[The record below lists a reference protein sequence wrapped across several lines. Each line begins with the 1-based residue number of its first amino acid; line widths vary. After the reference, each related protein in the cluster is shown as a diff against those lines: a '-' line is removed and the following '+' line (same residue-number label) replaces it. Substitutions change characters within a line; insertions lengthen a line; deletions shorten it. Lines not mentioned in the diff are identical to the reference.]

1 MEESGVAARGK
12 AETPIPLCRY
22 AGAPR
27 TPRLLAIGTTPGGMV
42 ADRVAGHGIGTNQVL
57 AIDSSGRHRPGG
69 TRAHGQASLDHRTGL
84 SGTEAGTRVGPLR
97 RTWLARLSPSRHL
110 MSRGLW
116 IPGGRTESFFPLSP
130 SRQSWITNAQA
141 ATRLPATWLA
151 AFVPSGIIRAP
162 SPP

>member
-57 AIDSSGRHRPGG
+57 AIHSAGRHRPGG
-69 TRAHGQASLDHRTGL
+69 TRSHGQASLDHRTGL
-84 SGTEAGTRVGPLR
+84 PGIEAGTRVGPLR
-97 RTWLARLSPSRHL
+97 RTWLARVSPSRHL
-110 MSRGLW
+110 MHCGLW
-116 IPGGRTESFFPLSP
+116 LPGGRTESFFPLSP
-130 SRQSWITNAQA
+130 SRKSWTTNARA
-141 ATRLPATWLA
+141 PARLPAAWLA
-151 AFVPSGIIRAP
+151 AFAP
-162 SPP
+162 S